1 MENYIKKINDKLIE
15 SGNEKNAKHVKFL
28 FQLTG
33 GLSIA
38 IGLAGFLA
46 SFITFLVLFLKFK
59 TDDAF
64 IAWIVAVPFL
74 ILIIVG
80 SVLARIGDMLLPKNK
95 TKIDG
100 LKDSLKEIHIKD
112 IAKNILK
119 DKTESSNK
127 NNPEKEISKDTN
139 PESTQI
145 NESTET
151 IKSAETIETGENDN
165 NIAIDGIK
173 NKQAD

>member
-15 SGNEKNAKHVKFL
+15 SGNEKNAKRVKFL
-28 FQLTG
+28 FQLFG
-33 GLSIA
+33 GLALA

-46 SFITFLVLFLKFK
+46 SFITFLVLFFKFK

-80 SVLARIGDMLLPKNK
+80 SVLTRIGDMLLPKNK

-100 LKDSLKEIHIKD
+100 LKDSFKEIKIKE
-112 IAKNILK
+112 IAKSIKK
-119 DKTESSNK
+119 DKVEKKSQESVETNQTEK
-127 NNPEKEISKDTN
+127 
-139 PESTQI
+139 
-145 NESTET
+145 
-151 IKSAETIETGENDN
+151 NDN
-165 NIAIDGIK
+165 EK
-173 NKQAD
+173 VE

>member
-1 MENYIKKINDKLIE
+1 MENYIKKINDKLIK
-15 SGNEKNAKHVKFL
+15 SGNEKNAQHVKFL

-33 GLSIA
+33 GLAIA

-100 LKDSLKEIHIKD
+100 LKASLKEIKFKE
-112 IAKNILK
+112 IAKSIKK
-119 DKTESSNK
+119 DKNNNEESFKK
-127 NNPEKEISKDTN
+127 NDVLFENEAPLNDT
-139 PESTQI
+139 
-145 NESTET
+145 
-151 IKSAETIETGENDN
+151 K
-165 NIAIDGIK
+165 ID
-173 NKQAD
+173 